1 MANLPRRVTETGMLA
16 FRVLAIG
23 LMLISGLGAVT
34 FIALAV
40 FQLIKPGVLTNIP
53 VAMNLF
59 AGGMGALMCYVGWR
73 GQKIRSRLDIDK
85 DIAELKG
92 RRDRLQ
98 DWINR

>member
-1 MANLPRRVTETGMLA
+1 LLKSSTIKLYASLKYGQSRFQWIFAQFSPADV
-16 FRVLAIG
+16 
-23 LMLISGLGAVT
+23 ISAAPVAV
-34 FIALAV
+34 V
-40 FQLIKPGVLTNIP
+40 RDWGNDIP
-53 VAMNLF
+53 VAMNLL